1 MGKSVI
7 SNLWEFDIGRALK
20 LKRLSD
26 ENYWCR
32 IVLLYRV
39 LCYRVFFG
47 FNFILLT
54 GLSLRD
60 LPDTPSYACLD
71 KRDCWHSLSMER
83 GAFWILNRWDIIL
96 SYSKK
101 APHSFDEIMQKGR
114 THQPHWFNW
123 PCQFNAAKT
132 VLILSFF
139 CRDQLREWGQF
150 HVSND
155 STMKVKKYLDR
166 LN

>member
-1 MGKSVI
+1 MLSVAYSQI
-7 SNLWEFDIGRALK
+7 RFLASGNFSRSKGEYSRSVSILRFGWGILSSYYLALVILK
-20 LKRLSD
+20 LPFHNISAK
-26 ENYWCR
+26 
-32 IVLLYRV
+32 
-39 LCYRVFFG
+39 
-47 FNFILLT
+47 
-54 GLSLRD
+54 
-60 LPDTPSYACLD
+60 ACLD